1 MTDSETSLPAIP
13 GGWTE
18 RHFNVAGRAFTLTLP
33 ADPDAFLDDPEV
45 HARHDKDG
53 YMPYWSYLWPTS
65 LETAAAVL
73 RSSWTPG
80 ARALEIGAG
89 TGLTG
94 LAGLAVGLEVTF
106 SDYDAQAVEL
116 CLLNARR
123 NGFEHAHGLVLDW
136 RKPVEQQYA
145 IIFGCDVIYEQPNHA
160 PILGLL
166 RSMLAPQG
174 ECWLSDPGRHQADA
188 FIDLARAEG
197 FDVIGVPVPREP
209 FRGRPD
215 GVTTIWKLRRGKK

>member
-1 MTDSETSLPAIP
+1 MTVSETTLPDIP

-18 RHFNVAGRAFTLTLP
+18 RQFDIAGRAFTLILP
-33 ADPDAFLDDPEV
+33 ANPDAFLDDPVV
-45 HARHDKDG
+45 HARHDQDG

-73 RSSWTPG
+73 RSTWTPG
-80 ARALEIGAG
+80 TQALEIGAG

-94 LAGLAVGLEVTF
+94 LAGLAMGLEVTF
-106 SDYDAQAVEL
+106 SDYDALSVDL

-123 NGFEHAHGLVLDW
+123 NGFENGQGLVLDW
-136 RKPVEQQYA
+136 RKPVDRKFA
-145 IIFGCDVIYEQPNHA
+145 IIFGCDVIYEQPNHG

-166 RSMLAPQG
+166 HNMLAPQG
-174 ECWLSDPGRHQADA
+174 ECWLSDPGRHQSDA
-188 FIDLARAEG
+188 FIDLARSEG
-197 FDVIGVPVPREP
+197 IVVTGHPVQREP

-215 GVTTIWKLRRGKK
+215 GVTTIWKLRRND